1 MARNRTGPFGPAGP
15 ASGCP
20 LCGAADVA
28 RDEVLDTGVLLL
40 AACPRCD
47 HRWTER
53 PLRAVATRATAGGG
67 TVAA

>member
-1 MARNRTGPFGPAGP
+1 MAANRMGPVAR
-15 ASGCP
+15 ALGCP
-20 LCGAADVA
+20 LCGAAEVA
-28 RDEVLDTGVLLL
+28 RDEVLDVGVLLL

-53 PLRAVATRATAGGG
+53 PLRSVATRGVAGGT